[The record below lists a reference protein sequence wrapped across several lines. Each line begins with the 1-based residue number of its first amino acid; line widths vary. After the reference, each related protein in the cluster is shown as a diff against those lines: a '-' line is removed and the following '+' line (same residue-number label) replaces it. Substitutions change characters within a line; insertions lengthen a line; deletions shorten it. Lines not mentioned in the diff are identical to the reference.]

1 MRQVIEFPSVGSTY
15 HIEEYGVYEYSKHP
29 RGSVLAGQERRV
41 FIDCFDTLEEAQA
54 KYPKAEWN
62 DTAEYNPQGGLPS
75 EPEEWF
81 DPANAGECWSED

>member
-1 MRQVIEFPSVGSTY
+1 MFV
-15 HIEEYGVYEYSKHP
+15 
-29 RGSVLAGQERRV
+29 
-41 FIDCFDTLEEAQA
+41 DCFDTLEEAQA

-62 DTAEYNPQGGLPS
+62 DTAEYNPQSGLPS